1 MQTLRE
7 YRHDLAVSKFLSG
20 LSSSLRSQVWGQ
32 ILGGESI
39 PILTAIFSR
48 VMHVS
53 TGTDVSPAPF
63 VEQSAMVSER
73 GKGRNRG
80 RDRDFR
86 GRGSFGGGRDPMVA
100 GKVALIQGPT
110 M

>member
-1 MQTLRE
+1 M
-7 YRHDLAVSKFLSG
+7 
-20 LSSSLRSQVWGQ
+20 
-32 ILGGESI
+32 
-39 PILTAIFSR
+39 
-48 VMHVS
+48 S
-53 TGTDVSPAPF
+53 TAPF